1 MIVAVHQ
8 PEYLPWPGFFS
19 KMKLVDKFV
28 LLDNV
33 QFEKNYVQ
41 NRNIL
46 ENRSTPGWYTL
57 PIHNLRS
64 QALISEIEINKF
76 NHTFESQIN
85 KLQYNYS
92 NAEQLLSEI
101 LRILLDSNVNLLET
115 NSSLIEIARKNLE
128 ISTEIELAS
137 DLCSIS
143 NDPTK
148 RIVEIVK
155 SVGGDAYLS
164 GPTGSAYLNESIF
177 QENNIKI
184 YKFKYE
190 IPKEIEISGK
200 FQYSMFHWM
209 LKDHPNLKKIL
220 TGSLEA

>member
-19 KMKLVDKFV
+19 KMKLADKFV

-46 ENRSTPGWYTL
+46 ENRSIPSWYTL
-57 PIHNLRS
+57 PIHSLRS
-64 QALISEIEINKF
+64 QALISEIQINKF

-85 KLQYNYS
+85 KLNYNYS
-92 NAEQLLSEI
+92 NSEKLLSEI
-101 LRILLDSNVNLLET
+101 FRILLDSNVNLLET
-115 NSSLIEIARKNLE
+115 NSKLIEIARKNLE
-128 ISTEIELAS
+128 ISTEIKIAS
-137 DLCSIS
+137 DLCSNS
-143 NDPTK
+143 NNPTK

-164 GPTGSAYLNESIF
+164 GPSGSTYLNESIF
-177 QENNIKI
+177 QKNNIKI

-190 IPKEIEISGK
+190 ILEEIQISGK
-200 FQYSMFHWM
+200 FQYSMFHWI
-209 LKDHPNLKKIL
+209 LKEHPDLKKIL
-220 TGSLEA
+220 TGRIES

>member
-19 KMKLVDKFV
+19 KMKLVDRFV

-46 ENRSTPGWYTL
+46 ENRSVPSWYTL

-85 KLQYNYS
+85 KFQYNYS
-92 NAEQLLSEI
+92 NSQQLLSET
-101 LRILLDSNVNLLET
+101 LRTLLDSNVNLLEI
-115 NSSLIEIARKNLE
+115 NSKLIEIARKYLE
-128 ISTEIELAS
+128 ISTETKIAS
-137 DLCSIS
+137 HLRLYSK
-143 NDPTK
+143 DPTQ
-148 RIVEIVK
+148 RIIEIVK

-164 GPTGSAYLNESIF
+164 GPSGASYLNESVF
-177 QENNIKI
+177 QKNNIKI

-190 IPKEIEISGK
+190 IPQEIEISGK

-209 LKDHPNLKKIL
+209 LKEHPNLKKIL
-220 TGSLEA
+220 SGRIES